1 MKDFIL
7 FCRPEVSFSPLVKV
21 KSQFFIKGI
30 KRESYPAHTTYSIN
44 KGIVIYNLLKNKI
57 N

>member
-44 KGIVIYNLLKNKI
+44 KGIVIYNLLRNKI